1 MELPAGFRVSGFH
14 CGLKQNPDVPD
25 ISLFVSDRPAVA
37 AGVYTKNVVVAAPVI
52 LDRQRTPSGNMRAII
67 ANSGNA
73 NACTGRRGMDDA
85 EEMTSLTAAAC
96 GVDPGEVLVMSTGI
110 IGESLPMDKVSRG
123 INEAAKSLDRHPNN
137 YVDAARGLMTTDTVH
152 KLGTRL
158 VEIDK
163 RTVRIVGLAKGA
175 GMIGPKMAT
184 LLAVVVTD
192 APLAL
197 NDAQK
202 MIGDVCDTTFNCV
215 SVDGHTSTND
225 SMLMLANGASGGEL
239 LVAAELD
246 VFRENLREL
255 CTELAR
261 DIAGDGEGASH
272 RITVL
277 VRGCASQSDARK
289 IAGTIANSPLVK
301 TAVAGADPNWGR
313 MLSAAGY
320 AGVEFAAES
329 VNLYMNGTLL
339 YKQGAPVAFSD
350 EEVSRMMG
358 QSFDIEI
365 RLELSEGDAEA
376 RFWTSDLTAEY
387 VRINADYHT

>member
-96 GVDPGEVLVMSTGI
+96 GVDPCEVLVMSTGI
-110 IGESLPMDKVSRG
+110 IGEYLPMEKVSRG
-123 INEAAKSLDRHPNN
+123 INEAAKSLGRHPNN

-163 RTVRIVGLAKGA
+163 RTVRIVGMAKGA

-192 APLAL
+192 APLAP
-197 NDAQK
+197 NDAQE

-301 TAVAGADPNWGR
+301 TAVAVADPNWGR

-339 YKQGAPVAFSD
+339 YKQGAPVAFND

-358 QSFDIEI
+358 QSFDTEI
-365 RLELSEGDAEA
+365 RLELSEGDGEA